1 MDDDQHMAFAVLAL
15 CDALALD
22 GRDYIEREKSTQKA
36 RKHAHAI
43 LSRYKD
49 KPALPG
55 CTCPEHGP
63 CDCESTCVCAGE

>member
-1 MDDDQHMAFAVLAL
+1 MDDDQHMAFGLLAL
-15 CDALALD
+15 CDALEAKDENAVLN
-22 GRDYIEREKSTQKA
+22 RILRA
-36 RKHAHAI
+36 RRHAHAI

-63 CDCESTCVCAGE
+63 CDCESTCVCEGE